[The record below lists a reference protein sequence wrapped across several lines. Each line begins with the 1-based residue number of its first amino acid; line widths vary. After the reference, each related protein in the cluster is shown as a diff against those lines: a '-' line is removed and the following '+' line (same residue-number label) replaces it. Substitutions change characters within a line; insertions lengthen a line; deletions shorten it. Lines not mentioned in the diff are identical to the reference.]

1 MAPPAFFDTGSG
13 PSMYESS
20 HGSVYDGRVRHILR
34 AAVLRATCSCGWTGP
49 EQRLDW
55 DTIGEQELE
64 GGGQAQADACEREWD
79 DHTAAVE
86 AATIPLPA
94 AITGLLE
101 QLEAEIATLT
111 QTSPLAAVRAARC
124 TEVTARQAGYYA
136 ARGVREDA
144 DPERAAQALGL
155 DEASA
160 RTELARLGRWNPYH
174 A

>member
-13 PSMYESS
+13 PRMYETS
-20 HGSVYDGRVRHILR
+20 HWSVYDGRVRHIPR
-34 AAVLRATCSCGWTGP
+34 AAALRATCSCGWTGP
-49 EQRLDW
+49 EERLDW
-55 DTIGEQELE
+55 GTIGEQELE
-64 GGGQAQADACEREWD
+64 DGGQAQADACEREWD

-101 QLEAEIATLT
+101 QLEAEIAALT
-111 QTSPLAAVRAARC
+111 QTSPLAAIRAARG

-136 ARGVREDA
+136 SRASARTLN
-144 DPERAAQALGL
+144 PERAAQALGL
-155 DEASA
+155 DEAST

-174 A
+174 P